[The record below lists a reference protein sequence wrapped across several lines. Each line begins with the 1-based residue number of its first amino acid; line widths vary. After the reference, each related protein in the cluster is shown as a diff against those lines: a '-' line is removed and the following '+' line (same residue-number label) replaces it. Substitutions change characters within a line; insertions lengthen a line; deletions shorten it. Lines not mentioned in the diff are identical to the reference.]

1 MSCNRNHA
9 NAATAEA
16 GIPPKLARAI
26 GARGAGGFSQ
36 SVLDKLQRGEVKL
49 SHPSAVGMQSHGEPV
64 AVLVSP
70 PLPRAAKFKPG
81 ADYYARNVPTVT
93 ADSLPALPP
102 AEREMALKLF
112 NVIRNDGLA
121 QLGQR
126 EFDDPAAA
134 EKAGAGFYAGELAHV
149 AEVVNLSGVIA
160 SELGM
165 GATDRKRLTL
175 AATLHDKGKAHTAFA
190 LHHLTASK
198 NARRALADAGVEATP
213 RDLAEI
219 QYAILTHMGFGRENV
234 FMRKSLAGYT
244 AGVAQMTAG
253 AEREAKL
260 RELFAEALLLT
271 PEQAA
276 PVRAVLDSPL
286 ARQMTTQQLSDKLYA
301 RFTGPGKPLNYP
313 APNTRLGQVLADAA
327 ALTGEHLEEIEQ
339 DAAGET
345 VTAKKA
351 RLTIEHSRAL
361 GSAAFAEALRE
372 ADASVLTSASVGNVN
387 KYLTITVKMAN
398 AEGKTPIT
406 HCMAS
411 WMGGQGH
418 KGTAL
423 DAAESLHLPA
433 LREAALADIELARE
447 AFMDLERET
456 YVRWYDAQTAEIERL
471 QAAGDPDRAQVVY
484 DQQQAREG
492 KFAAQWETAHAH
504 LKQGFELYRHGQD
517 REARAEL
524 AQTDLNALRDD
535 EKLQHEPAYSEV
547 QRLYA
552 AYLQSQAH
560 RRSTVFAGVKS

>member
-1 MSCNRNHA
+1 MSCNRDHS
-9 NAATAEA
+9 NAATLDA
-16 GIPPKLARAI
+16 GIPPAQARAVAAM
-26 GARGAGGFSQ
+26 GAVGAG
-36 SVLDKLQRGEVKL
+36 LRPAPTK
-49 SHPSAVGMQSHGEPV
+49 
-64 AVLVSP
+64 P
-70 PLPRAAKFKPG
+70 PAPKKFKPG
-81 ADYYARNVPTVT
+81 ADYYARSVSAVT

-112 NVIRNDGLA
+112 DVIRADGLDM
-121 QLGQR
+121 LGTR
-126 EFDDPAAA
+126 EFDDPTAA

-160 SELGM
+160 RELGM

-175 AATLHDKGKAHTAFA
+175 AATLHDKGKANTAFA
-190 LHHLTASK
+190 LHHLTA
-198 NARRALADAGVEATP
+198 ARGVRGALEKAGLAATP

-219 QYAILTHMGFGRENV
+219 EYAILTHMGFGRENV

-260 RELFAEALLLT
+260 SELFDDALLLT

-276 PVRAVLDSPL
+276 PVRTFLGSSL
-286 ARQMTTQQLSDKLYA
+286 TRQMTTQQLSDELFT
-301 RFTGPGKPLNYP
+301 RFTGPGQPLNYP

-327 ALTGEHLEEIEQ
+327 ALTGEYLEEIEQ
-339 DAAGET
+339 DASGET
-345 VTAKKA
+345 VTQKKA
-351 RLTIEHSRAL
+351 RFDIEQRRAL
-361 GSAAFAEALRE
+361 NSAAFAEALRE

-411 WMGGQGH
+411 WMGGQGG

-433 LREAALADIELARE
+433 LREAALADIEIARE

-456 YVRWYDAQTAEIERL
+456 YVHWYDAQSAEIARL
-471 QAAGDPDRAQVVY
+471 RATGDQAQAQVLS
-484 DQQQAREG
+484 DQQVAREG
-492 KFAAQWETAHAH
+492 KFAAHWTTAHDH
-504 LKQGFELYRHGQD
+504 LKRGFELYRQGHD

-524 AQTDLNALRDD
+524 AQTDLNVLRDD
-535 EKLQHEPAYSEV
+535 EKLQHEPTYSEV
-547 QRLYA
+547 QTLYA
-552 AYLQSQAH
+552 DYLQANAH
-560 RRSTVFAGVKS
+560 RRASVFTPCPPPEAAGVSRTGVTR

>member
-1 MSCNRNHA
+1 MSCNRDHA
-9 NAATAEA
+9 NAATLDA
-16 GIPPKLARAI
+16 GIPPAQARAVAAM
-26 GARGAGGFSQ
+26 GAVGAG
-36 SVLDKLQRGEVKL
+36 LRPAPTK
-49 SHPSAVGMQSHGEPV
+49 PV
-64 AVLVSP
+64 P
-70 PLPRAAKFKPG
+70 KKFKPG
-81 ADYYARNVPTVT
+81 ADYYARNVSAVT

-112 NVIRNDGLA
+112 DVIRADGLNA
-121 QLGQR
+121 LAAR
-126 EFDDPAAA
+126 EFDDPIAA

-160 SELGM
+160 HELGM

-190 LHHLTASK
+190 LHHLTA
-198 NARRALADAGVEATP
+198 ARAVRGALEKTGLTATP

-219 QYAILTHMGFGRENV
+219 EYAILTHMGFGRENV

-244 AGVAQMTAG
+244 ASVAQGTAG

-260 RELFAEALLLT
+260 SELFDDALLLA

-276 PVRAVLDSPL
+276 PVRAFLDSP
-286 ARQMTTQQLSDKLYA
+286 ATRAMTTQQLSEELFT
-301 RFTGPGKPLNYP
+301 RFTGPGQPLNYP

-327 ALTGEHLEEIEQ
+327 ALTGEHLEETEQ
-339 DAAGET
+339 DANGQT
-345 VTAKKA
+345 ITQKKV
-351 RLTIEHSRAL
+351 RFDIEQRRAVN
-361 GSAAFAEALRE
+361 SAAFAEALRE
-372 ADASVLTSASVGNVN
+372 ADASVLTSASTGNVN

-406 HCMAS
+406 RCMTS

-433 LREAALADIELARE
+433 LREAALADIEIVRE

-456 YVRWYDAQTAEIERL
+456 YVHWYDAQSTEIARL
-471 QAAGDPDRAQVVY
+471 RAAGDQMRAQVLS
-484 DQQQAREG
+484 DQQEAREG
-492 KFAAQWETAHAH
+492 KFAAHWTAAHEH
-504 LKQGFELYRHGQD
+504 LKHGFELYRQGRD

-524 AQTDLNALRDD
+524 AQTDLDVLRDD
-535 EKLQHEPAYSEV
+535 EKLQHEPTYSEV
-547 QRLYA
+547 QALYA
-552 AYLQSQAH
+552 DYLQANAH
-560 RRSTVFAGVKS
+560 RRAPVFAGVATL